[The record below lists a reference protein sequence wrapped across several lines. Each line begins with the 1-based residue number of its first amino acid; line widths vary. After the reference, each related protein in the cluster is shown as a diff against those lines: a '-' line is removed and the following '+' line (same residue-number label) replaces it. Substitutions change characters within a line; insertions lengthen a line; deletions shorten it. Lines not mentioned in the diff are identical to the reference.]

1 MPSPFGALILKAAAY
16 QTDSRDKERHLQD
29 AAFLL
34 AVIEDPYAARGKFA
48 GSDTSRLTA
57 LVEALHDDARAWR
70 VLPADQRSD
79 GRAALRILKA

>member
-34 AVIEDPYAARGKFA
+34 AVIEDPLCGAGEVRRFGHVTADSARRGLA
-48 GSDTSRLTA
+48 
-57 LVEALHDDARAWR
+57 
-70 VLPADQRSD
+70 
-79 GRAALRILKA
+79 